1 MWGMQ
6 DNFVLSGSFIVSILL
21 KTFYHHMHTF
31 IIIVFYFVQDRDQC
45 CAEYKTFNWSFVDC
59 RLRWLDYLLIFF
71 CVIIVINRLDFVR
84 RWWQSLPVQSFL
96 ESVLLTVKL
105 CEESSASVG
114 EASGSPASEHEK
126 CDSQNSLNQGF
137 RKLVCGFKD
146 Q

>member
-59 RLRWLDYLLIFF
+59 RLRWLD
-71 CVIIVINRLDFVR
+71 V
-84 RWWQSLPVQSFL
+84 
-96 ESVLLTVKL
+96 
-105 CEESSASVG
+105 
-114 EASGSPASEHEK
+114 
-126 CDSQNSLNQGF
+126 
-137 RKLVCGFKD
+137 
-146 Q
+146 